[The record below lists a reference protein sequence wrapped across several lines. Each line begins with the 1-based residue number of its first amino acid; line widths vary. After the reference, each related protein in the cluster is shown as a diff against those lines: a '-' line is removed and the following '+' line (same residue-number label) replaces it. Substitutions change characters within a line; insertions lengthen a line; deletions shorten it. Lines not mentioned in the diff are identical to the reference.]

1 MAKMTDKQAAALK
14 KAQEASAAK
23 RAQKSNPIPEPEKC
37 ATISEPEKCTPVLNE
52 DRSELIAKLDK
63 IIEIQT
69 AILESLK
76 QDSTSKKI
84 DMSKLVK

>member
-1 MAKMTDKQAAALK
+1 MGKMTDKQAAALQ
-14 KAQEASAAK
+14 KAREAAAAK
-23 RAQKSNPIPEPEKC
+23 RAQKSP
-37 ATISEPEKCTPVLNE
+37 TISEPEKSTTILNE

-76 QDSTSKKI
+76 QDSQSNKI